1 LSPETNER
9 WERVSSLFAAA
20 RALRPETRDLFLP
33 LACEGDDTLRTEVEA
48 LLAADTTDDGFLEDP
63 PWSGVGQSVV
73 EGLTSSMGLTSGHV
87 LSDRYRIERQLATG
101 GQALVY
107 LAHDLHLM
115 MRPVVI
121 KVMRVEG
128 RRNRWLKSRFE
139 REMQAL
145 ARIDHPGVV
154 GIVDVGE
161 LEDGSPFLV
170 IQYVPGMSLRELLS
184 QGAIPPARAVGILR
198 QMGSAL
204 RAAHAAGVAHR
215 DLKPGNIMLQ
225 QRNDGAD
232 IVRLIDFGIAK
243 IDRSSLEPD
252 TAAVL
257 IAGTVRY
264 MAPEQFE
271 GRHSTASDVY
281 AMALVACEMLG
292 GHPHLGAL
300 PASTSGATRAALA
313 SALAFRAEDRPSDVQ
328 AWSEWLARALVPGRR
343 RARRIAVGVALSAI
357 ALAAVAGLERTTLR
371 DAPVPVRF
379 MEKVG
384 AFDPLAEGFEVREDV
399 TGSGVADNP
408 TRTGY
413 DAWRVVTGSR
423 GLYLRP
429 FSDSEKRRAM
439 ERGWKLTVEMRVEEG
454 VAHAAAEF
462 TPVGPGFPIQV
473 QDEGDR
479 EIVRLPTRVVP
490 DMRGLEFVQR
500 PPGEYHRYELM
511 YDPELKT
518 ADLWID
524 GQRRLTGFRG
534 YAENIYRLEAGLLF
548 GTAAYKSER
557 GAGSFRWVRLEIHP

>member
-1 LSPETNER
+1 MSPETNER
-9 WERVSSLFAAA
+9 WERVSSLFGAA
-20 RALRPETRDLFLP
+20 RLLPAVARESFLS
-33 LACEGDDTLRTEVEA
+33 LACEGDDTLRAEVEV
-48 LLAADTTDDGFLEDP
+48 LLASDTPDDLFPEDP
-63 PWSGVGQSVV
+63 PWTRIGQSVV
-73 EGLTSSMGLTSGHV
+73 HALTSSMGLTSGHV

-121 KVMRVEG
+121 KVMRAEG
-128 RRNRWLKSRFE
+128 RWNRWLKSRFE

-145 ARIDHPGVV
+145 SRIDHPGVV
-154 GIVDVGE
+154 GMLDVGA

-170 IQYVPGMSLRELLS
+170 IQHVPGMSLRELLS
-184 QGAIPPARAVGILR
+184 QGPVLPARAAGILR
-198 QMGSAL
+198 QIGSAL
-204 RAAHAAGVAHR
+204 RAAHAAGIAHR
-215 DLKPGNIMLQ
+215 DLKPENVMLLQ
-225 QRNDGAD
+225 GDDRSEV
-232 IVRLIDFGIAK
+232 VRLIDFGIAK
-243 IDRSSLEPD
+243 IDRSALGPD
-252 TAAVL
+252 TTAVL
-257 IAGTVRY
+257 VAGTVRY

-292 GHPHLGAL
+292 GYPHIGAL
-300 PASTSGATRAALA
+300 PERMSGATRAALE

-328 AWSEWLARALVPGRR
+328 AWSESLARTLVGD
-343 RARRIAVGVALSAI
+343 
-357 ALAAVAGLERTTLR
+357 AAE
-371 DAPVPVRF
+371 PVRIV
-379 MEKVG
+379 EKVG
-384 AFDPLAEGFEVREDV
+384 AFDPLSEGFEAREDV
-399 TGSGVADNP
+399 TWSGVAESF
-408 TRTGY
+408 THAETAY
-413 DAWRVVTGSR
+413 DAWRIVADTR
-423 GLYLRP
+423 GLYHHP
-429 FSDSEKRRAM
+429 FTEPQKRRAM